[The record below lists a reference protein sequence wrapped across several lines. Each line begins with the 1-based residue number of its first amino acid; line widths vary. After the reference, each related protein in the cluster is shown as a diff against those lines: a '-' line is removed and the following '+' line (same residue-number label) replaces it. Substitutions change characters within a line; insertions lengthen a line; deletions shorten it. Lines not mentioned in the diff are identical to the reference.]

1 MCCAPGAD
9 RPGMDPG
16 LRLSP
21 SGDAARRADF
31 AGTGEVFDCKGSV
44 FFILC
49 KNDEERSSP
58 VKLDERSSQAGL
70 RVLLPNST
78 SRQPDSAG
86 TVETIENERNQGRG
100 DTRWVTPVY

>member
-31 AGTGEVFDCKGSV
+31 AGTGEVFDCKGSI
-44 FFILC
+44 FFNTFQKQRGTTCLTTF
-49 KNDEERSSP
+49 KFT
-58 VKLDERSSQAGL
+58 QAN
-70 RVLLPNST
+70 RA
-78 SRQPDSAG
+78 D
-86 TVETIENERNQGRG
+86 TVETYKKSGIK
-100 DTRWVTPVY
+100 VLLM